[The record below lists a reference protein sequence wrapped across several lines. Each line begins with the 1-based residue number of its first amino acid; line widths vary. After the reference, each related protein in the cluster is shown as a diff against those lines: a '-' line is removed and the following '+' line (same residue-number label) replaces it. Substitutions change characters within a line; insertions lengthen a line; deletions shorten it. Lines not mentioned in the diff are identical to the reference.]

1 MHLRLPVKVEEIDSD
16 DRSDISPETVVE
28 IYKKQMI
35 KIYIMSLVGSTW
47 NFVCGDN
54 EEQEASW
61 FLLFL

>member
-35 KIYIMSLVGSTW
+35 KIYYVFGRFYLKLCVW
-47 NFVCGDN
+47 R
-54 EEQEASW
+54 Q
-61 FLLFL
+61 

>member
-35 KIYIMSLVGSTW
+35 KIYIMFLVGST
-47 NFVCGDN
+47 
-54 EEQEASW
+54 
-61 FLLFL
+61 